1 MKKIL
6 VPTDFSECSKHAVR
20 YALAMAKKFENA
32 ELFFVHSIVL
42 GKLIPDQNVTK
53 GVAYGNVIDSIELGL
68 QMFDD
73 FLKEFDLD
81 GIEYH
86 RHLIRGRADWAIT
99 EFANTKGM
107 DLVVIGTHGRSGLIE
122 WSVGSVTQ
130 KVLRG
135 VQCPIIAVKEFEGD
149 LEIKNIVFVS
159 DFAEESKQVFR
170 DIAKFAEKFNARL
183 HLLNIDTP
191 NYFTE
196 IPMLIK
202 SSMKEFAEEY
212 SGEVEMHRSGSWNI
226 ERGVETFLRDEIKA
240 DLVALSTHG
249 KQRWRD
255 AFFRSVAEGVV
266 NHVNV
271 PVLVKKIDPEDM
283 A

>member
-20 YALAMAKKFENA
+20 YAIELSKRIENS
-32 ELFFVHSIVL
+32 ELYFVHSIVL
-42 GKLIPDQNVTK
+42 GKLIPDENASK
-53 GVAYGNVIDSIELGL
+53 GVAYGNVLDNIEIGL
-68 QMFDD
+68 QMLDD
-73 FLKEFDLD
+73 FLNEFDLE
-81 GIEYH
+81 GVAYH
-86 RHLIRGRADWAIT
+86 RRLIRGRADWAIT
-99 EFANTKGM
+99 EFANSKGM
-107 DLVVIGTHGRSGLIE
+107 DLVVIGTHGRSGLTE
-122 WSVGSVTQ
+122 WTVGSVAQ

-135 VQCPIIAVKEFEGD
+135 VECPVLAVKEFEAP
-149 LEIKNIVFVS
+149 LELKNIVFVS
-159 DFAEESKQVFR
+159 DFDEESKHVFR
-170 DIAKFAEKFNARL
+170 DVAKFAQKFNARL

-202 SSMKEFAEEY
+202 SSMEEFAKEY
-212 SGEVEMHRSGSWNI
+212 PGEIEMHRSGSWNI
-226 ERGVETFLRDEIKA
+226 ERGIETFLRDELKA

-255 AFFRSVAEGVV
+255 VFFRSVAEGVV

-271 PVLVKKIDPEDM
+271 PVMVKRIDPDDM
-283 A
+283 S